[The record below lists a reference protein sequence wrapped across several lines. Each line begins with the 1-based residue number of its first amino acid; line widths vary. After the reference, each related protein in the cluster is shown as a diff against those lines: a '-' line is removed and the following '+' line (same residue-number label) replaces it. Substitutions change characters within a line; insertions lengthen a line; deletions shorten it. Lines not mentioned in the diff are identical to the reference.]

1 MAARGLGKGLDLL
14 IPNAVGEAKVKKET
28 VTETTIAEEKGPE
41 TIVKITMVEPNRK
54 QPRKYFDEESLLE
67 LSESIKN
74 YGMIQPI
81 VVRRIND
88 YYELIAGER
97 RFRAA
102 KIAGLKKL
110 PAIIKDFDKSTAFE
124 VALIE
129 NIQRKDLNPIEEA
142 ESFYKL
148 QTEFGFSQEE
158 IAEKVGKSRSAIANA
173 IRLLNL
179 DSRVLNFVRE
189 NKLSGGHAKAL
200 LSISDGNMQ
209 FELAERVIEEDF
221 SVRETE
227 KIVKSLQQ
235 KQNTEMIEQKP
246 QNTIQFDTTTYRS
259 IENDLKGLFATK
271 VKVSAQKNKGKIEIE
286 YYSDD
291 DLDRILTMFKGIEI

>member
-1 MAARGLGKGLDLL
+1 MASIKKGLGSKGKGLEALINTKMMSYNENDLEYEGIL
-14 IPNAVGEAKVKKET
+14 EIDINKIEANK
-28 VTETTIAEEKGPE
+28 
-41 TIVKITMVEPNRK
+41 N
-54 QPRKYFDEESLLE
+54 QPRKYFDEGSLLE

-158 IAEKVGKSRSAIANA
+158 IAEKVGKSRSAITNA

-200 LSISDGNMQ
+200 LSISDENMQ

-271 VKVSAQKNKGKIEIE
+271 VKVKAQKNKGKIEIE

>member
-1 MAARGLGKGLDLL
+1 MASIKKGLGSKGKGLEALINTKMMSYNESDLEYEGIL
-14 IPNAVGEAKVKKET
+14 EIDINKIEANK
-28 VTETTIAEEKGPE
+28 
-41 TIVKITMVEPNRK
+41 N
-54 QPRKYFDEESLLE
+54 QPRKYFDEGSLLE

>member
-1 MAARGLGKGLDLL
+1 MASIKKGLGSKGKGLEALINTKMMSYNENDLEYEGIL
-14 IPNAVGEAKVKKET
+14 EIDINKIEANK
-28 VTETTIAEEKGPE
+28 
-41 TIVKITMVEPNRK
+41 N
-54 QPRKYFDEESLLE
+54 QPRKYFDEGSLLE

>member
-1 MAARGLGKGLDLL
+1 MASIKKGLGSKGKGLEALINTKMMSYNENDLEYEGIL
-14 IPNAVGEAKVKKET
+14 EIDINKIEANK
-28 VTETTIAEEKGPE
+28 
-41 TIVKITMVEPNRK
+41 N
-54 QPRKYFDEESLLE
+54 QPRKYFDEGSLLE

-158 IAEKVGKSRSAIANA
+158 IAEKVGKSRSAITNA

-200 LSISDGNMQ
+200 LSISDENMQ

-235 KQNTEMIEQKP
+235 KQNTEIIEQKP

-271 VKVSAQKNKGKIEIE
+271 VKVKAQKNKGKIEIE
-286 YYSDD
+286 YYSND
-291 DLDRILTMFKGIEI
+291 DLDRILALFKAIQR